1 MLAYDIP
8 ILQQHKTELSTY
20 LNELKA
26 DNDKEKTKILEVV
39 QKVGET
45 EKAIEDLLGQKEK
58 AIEVLSS
65 IPSL

>member
-8 ILQQHKTELSTY
+8 ILQQHKDELSTY
-20 LNELKA
+20 LKELKA

-39 QKVGET
+39 QRVGEM
-45 EKAIEDLLGQKEK
+45 EKAIEDLLVQKEK